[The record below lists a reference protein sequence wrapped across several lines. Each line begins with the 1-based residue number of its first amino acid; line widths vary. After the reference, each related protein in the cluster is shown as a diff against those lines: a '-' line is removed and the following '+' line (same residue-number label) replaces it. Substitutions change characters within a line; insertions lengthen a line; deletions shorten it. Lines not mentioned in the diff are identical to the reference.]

1 MHDTTNLETRGIPTV
16 FVASEPFREAADAQS
31 TALGFNP
38 ARVFVGHPIQDRTDE
53 EMQALADGAIER
65 IIKRISK

>member
-31 TALGFNP
+31 TALRFNP

-65 IIKRISK
+65 ILKRISE